1 MHMAGK
7 MGKRITGKK
16 PTSSSR
22 TSAKTDGAFGK
33 EQIEQVSAGA
43 ELNVDKATTPTRKKT

>member
-1 MHMAGK
+1 MAGK